1 MTAQSDSLQETIER
15 IAAVLDGFKIEAV
28 GDRIIMTPQSSVQSL
43 TIFDVRDA
51 AVTAGIRKDRVFS
64 DVEFAFPGEPKRCPD
79 LSIVEDEATEKFTYE
94 DLLAAI
100 EVVSSKY
107 DKNDYAIKVRQYARF
122 GVPVYLII
130 DPFLGECTLLT
141 RPRDDIYAHR
151 VLFKYGDTIPLH
163 LPDGRR
169 IDIPTDTFKRRT

>member
-141 RPRDDIYAHR
+141 RPRDDIYAR
-151 VLFKYGDTIPLH
+151 RELYKYGDTIPLR
-163 LPDGRR
+163 LPDGRAV
-169 IDIPTDTFKRRT
+169 DIPTDTFKRRT